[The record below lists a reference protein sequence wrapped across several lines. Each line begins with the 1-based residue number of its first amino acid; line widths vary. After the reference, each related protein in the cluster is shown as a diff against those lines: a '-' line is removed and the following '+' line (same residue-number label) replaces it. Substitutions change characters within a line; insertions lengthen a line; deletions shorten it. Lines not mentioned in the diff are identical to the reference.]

1 MIFGFFT
8 FLTKIFRVPD
18 FRRSLKICEKT
29 HFLES
34 DETNAAAK
42 KNLKPTKIDLVLPK
56 IELVLPKIKLVI
68 TKINPLPTSAQLE
81 ANRIN

>member
-1 MIFGFFT
+1 M
-8 FLTKIFRVPD
+8 K
-18 FRRSLKICEKT
+18 KT